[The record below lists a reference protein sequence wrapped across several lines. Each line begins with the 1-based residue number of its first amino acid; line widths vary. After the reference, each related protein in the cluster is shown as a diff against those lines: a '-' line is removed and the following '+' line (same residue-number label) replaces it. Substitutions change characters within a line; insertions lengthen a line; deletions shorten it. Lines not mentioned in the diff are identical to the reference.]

1 MHVPVSRFVGAA
13 IVVMSP
19 MLAAQQHLVVPS
31 AYAASDAVSFNSVA
45 GLCCDGRQQ
54 TLIEASHLTALVGR
68 TITAIEFRRT
78 SANETYLGG
87 ATNLDVSVSVAPHG
101 PLESSRT
108 FDDNVGPTPVQVF
121 NGTVTIPT
129 SPGVATTTVNWSSQ
143 NTIRVPFTVPFQYS
157 GGPLCIDIV
166 GSPVAGQEANWWMAD
181 AEFEDLPG
189 TVLEV
194 GAGCGIYG
202 GAAGRWANVAERS
215 LVAGGHAHMFAY
227 GTPYGLAV
235 AAIGDKS
242 PVGTPLSA
250 LGFNANPG
258 CTLFLSNIYLLEA
271 MLFVPDADPALGP
284 RGGRADLELKLPAT
298 AAALG
303 FRMTTQWLDWSQM
316 ATSNAIE
323 WTVAPA
329 IPSLGMA
336 LIEGHP
342 QEPTGRVGVHIAHV
356 LRLEYQ

>member
-1 MHVPVSRFVGAA
+1 MHLPTSRSVCAA
-13 IVVMSP
+13 IVAMSP
-19 MLAAQQHLVVPS
+19 MLVAQQYHVVPS
-31 AYAASDAVSFNSVA
+31 AYATSDAVSFNSVA
-45 GLCCDGRQQ
+45 GACCAGRQQ

-78 SANETYLGG
+78 SANETYQGG
-87 ATNLDVSVSVAPHG
+87 AAHLDVSLSLAPHD
-101 PLESSRT
+101 PLDCSRT
-108 FDDNVGPTPVQVF
+108 FDDNVGPAPVQVF
-121 NGTVTIPT
+121 SGTVTIPT
-129 SPGVATTTVNWSSQ
+129 SPGVATQAVNWSSQ

-166 GSPVAGQEANWWMAD
+166 GNPIAGQEANWWMAD
-181 AEFEDLPG
+181 AEFEDLSG
-189 TVLEV
+189 AVLEI
-194 GAGCGIYG
+194 GTGCGLYG
-202 GAAGRWANVAERS
+202 GPSGRWADVAERS

-227 GTPYGLAV
+227 GTPYGLAI

-242 PVGTPLSA
+242 PVGMPLSA
-250 LGFNANPG
+250 LGFNSNPG
-258 CTLFLSNIYLLEA
+258 CALFLSNIYLLEA
-271 MLFVPDADPALGP
+271 MLFVPDPNPALGP

-298 AAALG
+298 SAALG

-336 LIEGHP
+336 LVEGHP

-356 LRLEYQ
+356 LRFEYQ